1 MRVVGGRLKGR
12 PIQAPVGAA
21 TRPTSD
27 RVREAMFNILAHG
40 VEGWSIQGR
49 RVLDLFAGSG
59 ALGIEAVSRGA
70 ALCVFVEDDA
80 DARGAIRANVE
91 ALGLGGVT
99 KIFRRDATALG
110 PAGKH
115 NDFDLVFLDPP
126 YGQGFAE
133 RALASA
139 EAGGWLAAGA
149 LVVIEERAGAAL
161 QMPSNFIE
169 IDRRSWGDTQVAF
182 TRWVG
187 TPLHGETD
195 HD

>member
-1 MRVVGGRLKGR
+1 VRVVGGRLKGR
-12 PIQAPVGAA
+12 PIEAPTGAA

-27 RVREAMFNILAHG
+27 RVREAMFNILSHSID
-40 VEGWSIQGR
+40 GWSIEGR

-115 NDFDLVFLDPP
+115 DDFDLVFLDPP
-126 YGQGFAE
+126 YDKGLAE
-133 RALASA
+133 RALSSA
-139 EAGGWLAAGA
+139 DAGGWLAAGA
-149 LVVIEERAGAAL
+149 LVVIEERAGTAL
-161 QMPSNFIE
+161 ALPPQYVE
-169 IDRRSWGDTQVAF
+169 IDRRRWGDTQVSF
-182 TRWVG
+182 LRWTG
-187 TPLHGETD
+187 ARPGSETID
-195 HD
+195 G

>member
-12 PIQAPVGAA
+12 AIEAPKGAA

-27 RVREAMFNILAHG
+27 RVREALFNILAHG
-40 VEGWSIQGR
+40 VEGWSIEGR

-99 KIFRRDATALG
+99 KIFRRDATVLG

-115 NDFDLVFLDPP
+115 DDFDLVFLDPP
-126 YGQGFAE
+126 YDKGLAE
-133 RALASA
+133 RALSSA

-149 LVVIEERAGAAL
+149 LVVIEERAGADL
-161 QMPSNFIE
+161 MVPPQYIE
-169 IDRRSWGDTQVAF
+169 IDRRTWGDTQVAF
-182 TRWVG
+182 MRWAGV
-187 TPLHGETD
+187 PLQGEKA